1 MKNKTV
7 VALIVAAILIFT
19 GGILFILGI
28 SYAGGSKDMVSHTEQ
43 TYVVDAPFE
52 NIRVDATV
60 CDVTL
65 KKTDGA
71 FKAVCPEYK
80 TLDYTVIVEDNT
92 LHLRQ
97 VDLRQW
103 YDFIG
108 INLKYQEITLYLPE
122 SQYDALRVETDTGR
136 ITLPDSFT
144 FSSGELLTSTG
155 DIECGAQVTENLSVH
170 TSTGDIQVRGCTPAR
185 VEISTSTGN
194 VELENIACGDCFV
207 KTTTGRI
214 AVTGMEC
221 QSLECQ
227 SSTGDKVLHQVTAE
241 KDIRFT
247 STTGDVELSSVLTVG
262 DLLIQTDTGD
272 VDILGC
278 DAENVGIQTD
288 TGHVIG
294 SFLTSKWFQV
304 SSDTGN
310 ISVPMTREGGECR
323 IETDTGDIIF
333 S

>member
-28 SYAGGSKDMVSHTEQ
+28 SYAGGSKDMVSHTEK
-43 TYVVDAPFE
+43 TYVVDEPFE

-92 LHLRQ
+92 LCIRQ
-97 VDLRQW
+97 VDLRRW

-122 SQYDALRVETDTGR
+122 ETYDALYIETDTGDITVPEDFSLNTATLVSDTGDIDFAAATDEQCICETDTGDIFIHGIAPTLLDVDSITGDISLESIRDGSEYHIDADTGNIMLKDVVCKTLTCRSSTGDVNLDGVLSENYLQIFTTTGDIEIETSDAGSINIETDTGR
-136 ITLPDSFT
+136 VS
-144 FSSGELLTSTG
+144 
-155 DIECGAQVTENLSVH
+155 
-170 TSTGDIQVRGCTPAR
+170 
-185 VEISTSTGN
+185 
-194 VELENIACGDCFV
+194 
-207 KTTTGRI
+207 
-214 AVTGMEC
+214 
-221 QSLECQ
+221 
-227 SSTGDKVLHQVTAE
+227 
-241 KDIRFT
+241 
-247 STTGDVELSSVLTVG
+247 
-262 DLLIQTDTGD
+262 
-272 VDILGC
+272 
-278 DAENVGIQTD
+278 
-288 TGHVIG
+288 G
-294 SFLTSKWFQV
+294 SFLSSKCFLV
-304 SSDTGN
+304 YSNTGN
-310 ISVPMTREGGECR
+310 ISVPQTREGGECR